1 MYPRPF
7 ATNAA
12 FPERINPNARL
23 VLHIFIG
30 SKLALR
36 TNTGAIAWNSILG
49 GIIA

>member
-1 MYPRPF
+1 MYPRPL

-12 FPERINPNARL
+12 FPEKINPNARL
-23 VLHIFIG
+23 VLQIFIG

-36 TNTGAIAWNSILG
+36 TKTGAFAWTSIMG